1 MQIGCTHVFPCW
13 PVSCHALSFAI
24 NLSELDISCN
34 SGMQSP
40 PAGGECLRRSWKM
53 YCWESF
59 NFLVVPFWSI
69 LTFQCIHSKRVWCNS
84 WAENVVSW
92 DISCSNWHAPFMWWQ
107 SWIFLRH
114 SVLETNW
121 TITWC
126 SDYTQWWFSACSLSL
141 QPLHFHWIN
150 LHNLTYPLSA
160 SPVEPIA
167 LAQRAFLQRYQI
179 IFSLFN
185 TALPS
190 GYCALIHQ
198 VQMKNIICFESFQWI
213 LSYT

>member
-13 PVSCHALSFAI
+13 PVSCNALSFAI
-24 NLSELDISCN
+24 NLYELDISCN

-40 PAGGECLRRSWKM
+40 PAGEEWLRRSWKM

-59 NFLVVPFWSI
+59 NFLVAPFWSV
-69 LTFQCIHSKRVWCNS
+69 LTFQCIHIKQVWSNS

-92 DISCSNWHAPFMWWQ
+92 DISCSDWHAPFMWWQ

-126 SDYTQWWFSACSLSL
+126 SDYTQRWFSACSLSL
-141 QPLHFHWIN
+141 QPLHFHRIN
-150 LHNLTYPLSA
+150 CTIWPTHYLQVLLNPLHLHNQLFHKGTRLSFHCL
-160 SPVEPIA
+160 I
-167 LAQRAFLQRYQI
+167 
-179 IFSLFN
+179 
-185 TALPS
+185 LP
-190 GYCALIHQ
+190 YLVDTVH
-198 VQMKNIICFESFQWI
+198 
-213 LSYT
+213 LYTRCTWRT